1 LLQILAK
8 IATYFLLTPP
18 DFHKLFS
25 FASLDAYPPRQRFAI
40 KAADLAFYSLIRS
53 IGRSLSFETE
63 GKEHLESIA
72 AAGGVPIYSTWHD
85 RIFLGTYHLQKQGI
99 VFLTSQS
106 FDGEYIAR
114 FLQRFGFGVI
124 RGSSTRGGARGLV
137 QMVRELKRGV
147 PMGFTVDGPKGPRYV
162 AKPGPIL
169 LAKKTG
175 EPILPFIVE
184 PSRFSTVG
192 SWDKLQIPHPFARA
206 KVIFG
211 EPIYVTQTAGDEEL
225 ERKLRELQAALDG
238 LTKRGIEWRENL

>member
-1 LLQILAK
+1 MKL
-8 IATYFLLTPP
+8 P
-18 DFHKLFS
+18 DSNKLYT
-25 FASLDAYPPRQRFAI
+25 FASLSAYPRQERLKI
-40 KAADLAFYSLIRS
+40 KAADLAFYSLIRALGNTVRFDIEGAENLGS
-53 IGRSLSFETE
+53 IRSSGRT
-63 GKEHLESIA
+63 
-72 AAGGVPIYSTWHD
+72 PIYATWHD
-85 RIFLGTYHLQKQGI
+85 RIFLGTYFLRDQGI

-114 FLQRFGFGVI
+114 FLQRFGFGVV

-137 QMVRELKRGV
+137 QMVRELKRGTA
-147 PMGFTVDGPKGPRYV
+147 MGFTVDGPKGPRYE

-211 EPIYVTQTAGDEEL
+211 APIFVSEIASDEEL
-225 ERKLRELQAALDG
+225 EGKLRELQAALDR
-238 LTKRGIEWRENL
+238 LTERCINWRKNS